1 MSKNGISGDN
11 KRIGA
16 VKKRTQV
23 LNTKTNLYVKRD
35 KNTGQFIDVKTT
47 GGKFKG
53 ITEEK

>member
-16 VKKRTQV
+16 VKKRTQL

-35 KNTGQFIDVKTT
+35 KNTGQFIHVKTT